1 MGGLSALQSMEPSQ
15 THREFL
21 LCAQAH
27 IFLKRLQG
35 LVKRLKIWGH
45 NSAYVNSDLASF
57 QVTFIGVFPFI
68 QQWISLKGHMVPPVL
83 FLKNESET
91 FTEFLRML

>member
-15 THREFL
+15 THRELL

-57 QVTFIGVFPFI
+57 QVNHLEQVILP
-68 QQWISLKGHMVPPVL
+68 SLMFSLLSSNLGGIKCL
-83 FLKNESET
+83 
-91 FTEFLRML
+91 